1 MWLKKF
7 VFFIVLAVFGAALWA
22 VSFFVGTDTVLCR
35 ICYPNSDCVGILAQ
49 SRRIKK
55 SENRRIFVKNIVEET
70 ILGPVEGNIGLNK
83 KNLAVNVFPKEAKL
97 NSAFVSEDT
106 VYLDFNKELLLNVT
120 KNVAERAAKNEKKIE
135 ENSSEKN
142 ICKFSLNYLILY
154 SIIDSVNLNCRELTK
169 FHISFDGVSYKYIDD
184 FGPTDGELYADYKVL
199 VR

>member
-1 MWLKKF
+1 M
-7 VFFIVLAVFGAALWA
+7 
-22 VSFFVGTDTVLCR
+22 
-35 ICYPNSDCVGILAQ
+35 
-49 SRRIKK
+49 
-55 SENRRIFVKNIVEET
+55 KNIVEET

-120 KNVAERAAKNEKKIE
+120 KNAAERAAKNEKKIE